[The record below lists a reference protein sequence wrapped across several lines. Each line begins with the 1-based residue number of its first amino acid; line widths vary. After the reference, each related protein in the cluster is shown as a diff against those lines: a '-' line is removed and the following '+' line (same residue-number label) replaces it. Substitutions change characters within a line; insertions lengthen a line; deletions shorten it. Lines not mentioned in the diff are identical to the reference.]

1 MKGSSID
8 SRTGNDGLFDTVR
21 QEFIGNG
28 ANGDANISDDSF
40 LSIVQGFDHPA
51 IAGRVEH
58 FLLGTMDAGPPRTDP
73 DTGLTAVDVYVN
85 AQLVMVD
92 MGFEEVLAFVGPI
105 ARTGM
110 GADERLAENQALKLA
125 ADVAVDELINKL

>member
-51 IAGRVEH
+51 LSRNGVPMVEH

-73 DTGLTAVDVYVN
+73 DTGPSIWICSWRSSIHRS
-85 AQLVMVD
+85 Q
-92 MGFEEVLAFVGPI
+92 
-105 ARTGM
+105 
-110 GADERLAENQALKLA
+110 
-125 ADVAVDELINKL
+125 